1 MIRRISVYTLALLAT
16 LVIVSVA
23 LQAQPL
29 PLQTRHTRDVVV
41 SGEAVSL
48 GRMPANQTMHIVLA
62 LGLRHQPELDNFLT
76 ELYDPSSSSYRHF
89 LTVEEFTERFGA
101 SKEDYQAVMHFAQ
114 ANGFKVTAGSRNRM
128 IVQVT
133 GTVGTI
139 EKAFH
144 VEMGVYQHPTENRTF
159 FAPDREPSVDLP
171 FQLWSIAGLDNYSIP
186 KPNLTRNPNGGGKN
200 ASIGSGPGASFLGS
214 DMRAAYYGTGSLT
227 GAGQTLGLLEYLGT
241 DLADLTTY
249 YKNVNQTLT
258 VPITL
263 VSTDGSP
270 TTCYAKNGCDDTEQ
284 TLDMTQAC
292 GMAPGMAGLSMYIG
306 GTDSA
311 ILNGMATAKP
321 LNANL
326 SSSWYWNPADP
337 GTDDPYFK
345 EMGAQGQTFYDAAG
359 DGADWQRS
367 GSIWPADD
375 AYVISVGGTQVFT
388 SAAGGPWKSETTWAD
403 GGGGISPNKIP
414 IPSWQV
420 TTANG
425 CSNCSKSY
433 RNGPDVSAN
442 SYWSF
447 YVCADQTT
455 CTANDYGGTSFAAPM
470 WAGYNALA
478 NQQAVANGKPLLG
491 FIDPA
496 LYTIGLGSGYTSA
509 FHDITTG
516 SNGYAATTGYDL
528 ATGWGSSN
536 YDGLI
541 AALVGGGGGGAE
553 ISFSPASLKFG
564 KVTVGSKS
572 GAKKVIVSNPGT
584 ATLNITSIATTGDF
598 ALATVTKTKKVTP
611 CVNGT
616 ALAAGASC
624 EIKVTFDPTQ
634 TGARSGDVNFTDN
647 APGSPQALPLTGT
660 GK

>member
-16 LVIVSVA
+16 LIIVSVA

-133 GTVGTI
+133 GTVGAI

-306 GTDSA
+306 GTDPTIRTSKRW
-311 ILNGMATAKP
+311 GRRDRRSMTRRATAP
-321 LNANL
+321 IGN
-326 SSSWYWNPADP
+326 
-337 GTDDPYFK
+337 
-345 EMGAQGQTFYDAAG
+345 AAG
-359 DGADWQRS
+359 RS
-367 GSIWPADD
+367 GRRMTRMSSRWAERRCSRRPRAGRG
-375 AYVISVGGTQVFT
+375 SRRRRGLT
-388 SAAGGPWKSETTWAD
+388 AA
-403 GGGGISPNKIP
+403 
-414 IPSWQV
+414 
-420 TTANG
+420 
-425 CSNCSKSY
+425 
-433 RNGPDVSAN
+433 
-442 SYWSF
+442 
-447 YVCADQTT
+447 
-455 CTANDYGGTSFAAPM
+455 AA
-470 WAGYNALA
+470 
-478 NQQAVANGKPLLG
+478 
-491 FIDPA
+491 FRR
-496 LYTIGLGSGYTSA
+496 T
-509 FHDITTG
+509 
-516 SNGYAATTGYDL
+516 
-528 ATGWGSSN
+528 
-536 YDGLI
+536 
-541 AALVGGGGGGAE
+541 
-553 ISFSPASLKFG
+553 KFQFLRG
-564 KVTVGSKS
+564 
-572 GAKKVIVSNPGT
+572 
-584 ATLNITSIATTGDF
+584 
-598 ALATVTKTKKVTP
+598 
-611 CVNGT
+611 
-616 ALAAGASC
+616 
-624 EIKVTFDPTQ
+624 
-634 TGARSGDVNFTDN
+634 R
-647 APGSPQALPLTGT
+647 
-660 GK
+660 